1 MIFFG
6 DVLSHIALFGLFFFF
21 GGGVLLV
28 FCLYFMISN
37 FFCFMGF
44 VCEYVCFLC
53 FVVFHS

>member
-6 DVLSHIALFGLFFFF
+6 DVLSHIALFGLFFF
-21 GGGVLLV
+21 GGVVLLV